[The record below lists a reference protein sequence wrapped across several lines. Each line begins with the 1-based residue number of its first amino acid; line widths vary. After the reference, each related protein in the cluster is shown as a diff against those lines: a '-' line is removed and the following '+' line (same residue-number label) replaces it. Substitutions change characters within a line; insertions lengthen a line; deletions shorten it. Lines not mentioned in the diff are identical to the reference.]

1 MEVKSYLQSLDLSK
15 AIPLRNS
22 PVLKTSDPDQLSNK
36 INDIFKEPRKVS
48 AQNLSEDTSFTI
60 NRLAFSE
67 SQILGVVYSDAIHVT
82 SETLETVSIVM
93 PLRGGITHT
102 HNKKEQIIKPG
113 QGMITSPGQNIN
125 MLWAP
130 NTAAFSV
137 HVPEST
143 LHRYLSD
150 YFNVAPYKSINFE
163 PFFEWESSSS
173 FALREML
180 TRICNE
186 VTEPNSLLSRGVTAP
201 AVEEQLILTMLDVLS
216 SNYSSEISGQ
226 GENYRPKHI
235 KRAIEYIY
243 INSQSNITMSDLVK
257 HTEVS
262 TRTLQDGFQKTYG
275 IGIMTYVRRFKL
287 NQIREAL
294 KKADPNTDTV
304 GNIAAQ
310 WGCTHVSNFSK
321 NYKALFGE
329 YPSKTLAG

>member
-1 MEVKSYLQSLDLSK
+1 MDTKSYIASLDLSK

-22 PVLKTSDPDQLSNK
+22 RALKTNDPEQLSHLL
-36 INDIFKEPRKVS
+36 NDVMTESRRVKS
-48 AQNLSEDTSFTI
+48 ADSTKNSNFTI
-60 NRLAFSE
+60 NRLAFTE
-67 SQILGVVYSDAIHVT
+67 SQILGAVYSDSIHVT
-82 SETLETVSIVM
+82 SETLESVSIVM

-102 HNKKEQIIKPG
+102 HNNKEQMVKPG
-113 QGMITSPGQNIN
+113 QGLVTSPGQKIN

-130 NTAAFSV
+130 NTTAFSI

-143 LHRYLSD
+143 LRRYLTD
-150 YFNVAPYKSINFE
+150 YFKIVPYKNISFE
-163 PFFEWESSSS
+163 SLFNWEKSPS

-186 VTEPNSLLSRGVTAP
+186 VVDPNSLLARGVTAP
-201 AVEEQLILTMLDVLS
+201 AVEEQLLLTLLDVLK
-216 SNYSSEISGQ
+216 SNYSSEISGLA
-226 GENYRPKHI
+226 ENYRPKHI

-243 INSQSNITMSDLVK
+243 DNSKSSITMADLVK
-257 HTEVS
+257 HCDVS
-262 TRTLQDGFQKTYG
+262 TRTLQDGFQKLYG

-294 KKADPNTDTV
+294 KKSHPNTTTV
-304 GNIAAQ
+304 SDVAAQ

-329 YPSKTLAG
+329 YPSKTLAD